1 MDTKLET
8 ALLEVIQKISET
20 FGPKAVLR
28 GGMALRLQGISRST
42 IDADFSFQS
51 SVHKK
56 KDFGEELVNLIT
68 TLSDELIEVNY
79 HSSIVQIIANVNSVK
94 IIIEGSTSS
103 AFEPTIIS
111 TAPIASRLKKQPAMI
126 SIMPNDM
133 ALAHKLA
140 AWLERRLVR
149 DLYDIYVLY
158 DRLESTPDP
167 EVLKAR
173 LEKINYLKGV
183 APRPKL
189 RDSSEFLHFLKE
201 QVKTLDPD
209 VIESQMR
216 GMIDDRELNGIGIH
230 IKNVL
235 LAISF

>member
-8 ALLEVIQKISET
+8 ALLEVIQKIAEA

-28 GGMALRLQGISRST
+28 GGMALRLQGVSRST
-42 IDADFSFQS
+42 IDADFSFQP

-56 KDFGEELVNLIT
+56 KDFGEELVDLIT
-68 TLSDELIEVNY
+68 TLSDGPIEVIY
-79 HSSIVQIIANVNSVK
+79 HSSIVKIIAKVNSVK
-94 IIIEGSTSS
+94 VIVEGSVSS
-103 AFEPTIIS
+103 AFEPTLIS
-111 TAPIASRLKKQPAMI
+111 TAPMAYRLNKQPALI
-126 SIMPNDM
+126 SIMPNNM

-158 DRLESTPDP
+158 DRLGSTPDL
-167 EVLKAR
+167 EVLKTR

-189 RDSSEFLHFLKE
+189 RDSSALLRFLKD
-201 QVKTLDPD
+201 QVKILDPD
-209 VIESQMR
+209 VIESQMQ
-216 GMIDDRELNGIGIH
+216 GLIDDRELNGIGVY
-230 IKNVL
+230 IKNVV